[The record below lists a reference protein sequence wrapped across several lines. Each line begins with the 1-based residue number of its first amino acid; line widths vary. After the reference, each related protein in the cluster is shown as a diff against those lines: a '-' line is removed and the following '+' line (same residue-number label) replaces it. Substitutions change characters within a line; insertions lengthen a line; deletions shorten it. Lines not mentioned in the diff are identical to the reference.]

1 MESALKDVRILDL
14 SRALAGPFGSMLLAD
29 LGAEV
34 IRVEAPGSRRDVT
47 GPLTY
52 KGMDPYELCVNRNK
66 KSVVIDLTKEA
77 GRQVFYDLVKVSD
90 VVYDNYRP
98 DVPERLGIDYDTL
111 KEINPRIISCSITGF
126 GPTGPYRD
134 RSAYDLTV
142 QALGG
147 GVAITGDPAGPP
159 VRNGVALADQGA
171 GLLAAVSILAA
182 LHARERTGVGQRV
195 ETSLLEAMVY
205 QLTYEVVIYTIS
217 GLVPQRMGSR
227 NPLLVPYGIFKTK
240 DDYIAVAAVLRF
252 PELCRAI
259 GRPELTED
267 PRFARLE
274 LQVLNQYQLYP
285 ALEEVFATRTTD
297 EWLQTLEAADIPC
310 APVNTIDKVLADPQV
325 LDRDMVV
332 DVEHAKGGTIKLVG
346 NPVKM
351 SATPADVRKE
361 FTTPPLLGQHMG
373 EVLIGLLHYSQ
384 GQVEEL
390 RREEVIG

>member
-34 IRVEAPGSRRDVT
+34 IRVEAPRSRRDVS

-77 GRQVFYDLVKVSD
+77 GRRVFYDLVKVSD

-98 DVPERLGIDYDTL
+98 DVLDRLGIDYETL

-126 GPTGPYRD
+126 GQTGPYRD

-205 QLTYEVVIYTIS
+205 QLTYEVAIYTIS

-240 DDYIAVAAVLRF
+240 DDYVAVAAVLRF

-259 GRPELTED
+259 GRPELAED

-274 LQVLNQYQLYP
+274 LQVLNQFQLYP
-285 ALEEVFATRTTD
+285 VLEEVFVTRTTE
-297 EWLQTLEAADIPC
+297 EWLRTLEAADIPC
-310 APVNTIDKVLADPQV
+310 APVNTIDKVVVDPQV

-332 DVEHAKGGTIKLVG
+332 DVEHAKGGTLRLVG

-351 SATPADVRKE
+351 SATPPDARKQ
-361 FTTPPLLGQHMG
+361 FTTPPLLGQHME
-373 EVLIGLLHYSQ
+373 EVLVGILHYSQ
-384 GQVEEL
+384 GQIADLRGEEA
-390 RREEVIG
+390 IG

>member
-34 IRVEAPGSRRDVT
+34 IRVEAPRSRRDVR

-52 KGMDPYELCVNRNK
+52 KGMDPYEVCVNRNK

-77 GRQVFYDLVKVSD
+77 GRRVFYDLVKVSD

-98 DVPERLGIDYDTL
+98 NVLARLGIDYETL
-111 KEINPRIISCSITGF
+111 RGINPRIISCSVTGF

-134 RSAYDLTV
+134 RPAYDLTV

-171 GLLAAVSILAA
+171 GFLAAAGILAA

-205 QLTYEVVIYTIS
+205 QLTYEVAIYTMS

-240 DDYIAVAAVLRF
+240 DDYVAVAAVLRF

-285 ALEEVFATRTTD
+285 ILDEVFVTRTTE

-310 APVNTIDKVLADPQV
+310 APVNTIDKVLVDPQV
-325 LDRDMVV
+325 LDREMVV
-332 DVEHAKGGTIKLVG
+332 DVEHAKGDSVKLVG

-351 SATPADVRKE
+351 SATPPNARSQ
-361 FTTPPLLGQHMG
+361 FTTPPLLGQHME
-373 EVLIGLLHYSQ
+373 EVLVGILGYSQ
-384 GQVEEL
+384 GQIADL
-390 RREEVIG
+390 RREEAIG

>member
-34 IRVEAPGSRRDVT
+34 IRVEAPGSRRDVS

-66 KSVVIDLTKEA
+66 KSVAIDLTKEA
-77 GRQVFYDLVKVSD
+77 GRRVFYDLVKVSD

-98 DVPERLGIDYDTL
+98 DVLNRLGIDYDTL

-126 GPTGPYRD
+126 GSTGPYRD

-171 GLLAAVSILAA
+171 GLLATVGILAA

-205 QLTYEVVIYTIS
+205 QLTYEVAIYTIS

-259 GRPELTED
+259 GRPELAED

-285 ALEEVFATRTTD
+285 ALEEVFVTRATE

-325 LDRDMVV
+325 LDRDMVI
-332 DVEHAKGGTIKLVG
+332 DVEHAKGGTVKLVG

-361 FTTPPLLGQHMG
+361 FTTPPLLGQHM
-373 EVLIGLLHYSQ
+373 EDVLIGLLHYSQ
-384 GQVEEL
+384 GQIAEL

>member
-66 KSVVIDLTKEA
+66 KSVAIDLAKEA

-98 DVPERLGIDYDTL
+98 DVLERLGIDYDTL
-111 KEINPRIISCSITGF
+111 KEMNPRIISCSITGF

-171 GLLAAVSILAA
+171 GMLAAVSILAA

-205 QLTYEVVIYTIS
+205 QLTYEVVIYTVS
-217 GLVPQRMGSR
+217 GIVPQRMGSR

-259 GRPELTED
+259 GRPELAED

-285 ALEEVFATRTTD
+285 ALEEVFVSRTTE
-297 EWLQTLEAADIPC
+297 EWLQVLEAADIPC
-310 APVNTIDKVLADPQV
+310 APVNTIDKVLGDPQV

-332 DVEHAKGGTIKLVG
+332 DVEHAKGGTVRLVG

-351 SATPADVRKE
+351 SGTPADVRTQ
-361 FTTPPLLGQHMG
+361 FTTPPLLGQHME

-384 GQVEEL
+384 GQIADL
-390 RREEVIG
+390 RREEAIG